1 MNRNSSIRVAA
12 VIPKYGLIGGAE
24 TFVFELCERLALRRE
39 FKVHVFANKWR
50 QGTGAIVFHKVP
62 SIRFPRF
69 LEPISFA
76 YFANQRIC
84 KEKFDLVH
92 SHERIFEMDLF
103 TFHGIPHKE
112 WIKTTR
118 KRPMTLFDRATAWVE
133 NKGLNSRRLQVVMPV
148 SNLAKEELLK
158 IYDLPESKVR
168 VNPPGIDPGRF
179 FALDAQACRREIFQ
193 RHGLSFEDIVVLFV
207 SMNFELKRLD
217 LVLKGIAGLVAQ
229 ENRNLPLK
237 LLVVGKGDSRRFTVL
252 ARDLGIA
259 ERVIFVGVTREMEKY
274 YLASDIFAM
283 PSKYDTFG
291 MAVLEAMTAGLPVII
306 TRSVGARDLV
316 EPGVNGFV
324 LTDNPTVS
332 EMTAALGALA
342 KREQRL
348 QMGAKGRQV
357 ALQNTWDKTVDRI
370 ADLYSRLTV

>member
-1 MNRNSSIRVAA
+1 MNRCDVIRVAV
-12 VIPKYGLIGGAE
+12 VIPKYGLVGGAE
-24 TFVFELCERLALRRE
+24 TFVLELCERLALRRE
-39 FKVHVFANKWR
+39 FKIHVFANKWR
-50 QGTGAIVFHKVP
+50 KGAGPIAFHKVP
-62 SIRFPRF
+62 VIRFPRF

-84 KEKFDLVH
+84 RQDFDLVH

-112 WIKTTR
+112 WIRTTR

-133 NKGLNSRRLQVVMPV
+133 HKGLSNQRLQMVMPV
-148 SNLAKEELLK
+148 SNLAKEKLLK
-158 IYDLPESKVR
+158 IYNLPGSKVR
-168 VNPPGIDPGRF
+168 VNTPGIDAGRF
-179 FALDAQACRREIFQ
+179 LALDPQACRREIFQ
-193 RHGLSFEDIVVLFV
+193 RHALSFEDIVVLFV

-229 ENRNLPLK
+229 TNRKLPLK
-237 LLVVGKGDSRRFTVL
+237 LLVVGKGNSKRFIML
-252 ARDLGIA
+252 ARELGIA
-259 ERVIFVGVTREMEKY
+259 ERVIFAGVTREMEKY

-283 PSKYDTFG
+283 PSKFDTFG

-306 TRSVGARDLV
+306 ARGVGARDLV
-316 EPGVNGFV
+316 ESGVNGFV
-324 LTDNPTVS
+324 LADNPTVP
-332 EMTAALGALA
+332 EMTAALSALA

-348 QMGAKGRQV
+348 EIGEKGRQV
-357 ALQNTWDKTVDRI
+357 ALQNTWDKTADRI